1 MGQVRFLESFVQ
13 QFSTQKPH
21 NTFSTFRALWNP
33 PDTINSLFSAQLLPN
48 DLIVIDP
55 PYDVVFDLFAGS
67 GTLLDAVNRFDE
79 LVTGRRE
86 NRDVEKVG

>member
-1 MGQVRFLESFVQ
+1 
-13 QFSTQKPH
+13 
-21 NTFSTFRALWNP
+21 
-33 PDTINSLFSAQLLPN
+33 
-48 DLIVIDP
+48 VIDP